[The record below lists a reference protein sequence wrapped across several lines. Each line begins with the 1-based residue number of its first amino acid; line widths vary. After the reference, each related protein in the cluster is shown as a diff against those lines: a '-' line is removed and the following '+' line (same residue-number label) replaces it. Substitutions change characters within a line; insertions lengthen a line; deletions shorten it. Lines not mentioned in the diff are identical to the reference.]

1 MLRLCIFI
9 IYILFSNKVLANCN
23 FKTSNY
29 LSELS
34 IPKQIKS
41 INIEIPKAGKYNL
54 NFIKILVSKSPNI
67 LPHLKKKFIANVTV
81 KYDFGECIYKAKV
94 RQNGDWKDHIKLD
107 ENGKPLRSLNVR
119 LIDGNILNA
128 TKFRLLIPETR
139 NGLNEILGTLILREL
154 DIISP
159 ETFEVNTNINDTKN
173 IMLFQEISSKE
184 LLEKQGR
191 REGPLFEGDESI
203 LWTYK
208 GKEFKN
214 FELESISLSRMINQK
229 WFIRGNSSEKISLR
243 AYDQLQ
249 NAYLSYSQEMGERKK
264 IFISPNKKDDYI
276 FNNFFLT
283 LVSMNGLHGLRP
295 HNRQYYFNVFLNYFE
310 PIYYDGNLN
319 LNKKFELDQSLLKL
333 IDVNEIDQNYLN
345 KLSNIKDSNEI
356 LQKFK
361 NRVLVEEDEANIFF
375 KSSLNNILKNTKFI
389 VEELFKSKKNIFIS
403 KNYNEQI
410 KNFQNFQNLKK
421 VDQLII
427 TDLLK
432 ENNEK
437 YIAKTLDNDEID
449 LSINDVSNLISRNKI
464 NEKRSVYIKNINEK
478 IPELNEIKKFLNQ
491 ENSEI
496 VYSKSLEINIDENSR
511 KITFKQKKYT
521 DWVLIK
527 NINLFDWNINFIGI
541 DHINSKIQ
549 SDNSQRF
556 NSYGMTGCLNFHNVY
571 FKETSL
577 KSLNG
582 NCEDAINIV
591 NSKGNLN
598 FIDVINA
605 KADAVDIDFSQIEI
619 AKLKVI
625 NAGNDCFDVSG
636 GDYNLSN
643 VEINNCGDKG
653 ISVGEKSILFAG
665 IFNLDNSNIGVS
677 SKDSSITIID
687 EANLIN
693 TEYCFEAA
701 KKKQEFNGAKIKF
714 QKLNCKENYIIDKN
728 SLVEINKNE
737 L

>member
-1 MLRLCIFI
+1 MLRLFIFI
-9 IYILFSNKVLANCN
+9 IFILFSNKVLANCN

-29 LSELS
+29 LSELN

-54 NFIKILVSKSPNI
+54 NFIKILVSRSPNI

-107 ENGKPLRSLNVR
+107 QNGKPLRSLNVR

-139 NGLNEILGTLILREL
+139 NGLNEILGALILREL

-159 ETFEVNTNINDTKN
+159 ETFEVNTNINNTKN

-208 GKEFKN
+208 DKEFEN
-214 FELESISLSRMINQK
+214 FELERISLSRMINQK

-249 NAYLSYSQEMGERKK
+249 NAYLNYSQEMEERKN

-319 LNKKFELDQSLLKL
+319 LNKKFELDLSLLKL
-333 IDVNEIDQNYLN
+333 ININEIDQNYLN
-345 KLSNIKDSNEI
+345 KLNNIKDSNEI
-356 LQKFK
+356 FEKFK
-361 NRVLVEEDEANIFF
+361 NRVLVEENEANFFF
-375 KSSLNNILKNTKFI
+375 KSSLNNIIKNMELIF
-389 VEELFKSKKNIFIS
+389 EELFKSNKNIFIS

-410 KNFQNFQNLKK
+410 KSFQNFQNLNK

-427 TDLLK
+427 TDLFK

-449 LSINDVSNLISRNKI
+449 LSIDDVSNLISRNKI

-478 IPELNEIKKFLNQ
+478 IPELNEIKKFLDQ

-496 VYSKSLEINIDENSR
+496 IYSKSLEINIDENSR
-511 KITFKQKKYT
+511 TITFKQKKYT

-527 NINLFDWNINFIGI
+527 NTNLFDWNINFIGI
-541 DHINSKIQ
+541 DYINSKIQ

-571 FKETSL
+571 FKESSL
-577 KSLNG
+577 KSFNG

-598 FIDVINA
+598 FIDVMNA

-643 VEINNCGDKG
+643 IEINNCGDKG
-653 ISVGEKSILFAG
+653 NSVGEKSILFAG

-701 KKKQEFNGAKIKF
+701 KKKQEFNGVKTR
-714 QKLNCKENYIIDKN
+714 ERY
-728 SLVEINKNE
+728 
-737 L
+737 